1 MKINPKDYINS
12 KTRTAALNQLWEFGR
27 ELKVYL
33 KRVLYGLD
41 RDCDRRDFF
50 IGTQVYQDETSIV
63 VEDGYSGFDGYDSD
77 MPAAIYSI
85 LKVQAPAGIKPSG
98 TAGLTYTVDETL
110 NQNLALVDNTA
121 GDHADAV
128 YPDNTP
134 LTVTYHSTS
143 DYSDNGVSIT
153 TSAVLTSNA
162 LGATLFDAPDIAGD
176 AYIDIASTRTPRN
189 AVYIQAGT
197 NTDVAQFAAI
207 FDSRPLTAP
216 NTAWFEY
223 YPDAAAAG
231 TPMIISL
238 PFKTG
243 VDPQDWAAEVVVYEA
258 INNSYTPTLNLLHA
272 YTVQA
277 TNTAFAANGN
287 VTFTKTNVLNGQTGP
302 IANPLIIRI
311 NDLEAN

>member
-12 KTRTAALNQLWEFGR
+12 KTRLAALNQLWEFGR

-33 KRVLYGLD
+33 KRVLYALD

-50 IGTQVYQDETSIV
+50 IGTQVYQDESSIV
-63 VEDGYSGFDGYDSD
+63 VEDGYSGFESYDSD
-77 MPAAIYSI
+77 MPAASYSI

-98 TAGLTYTVDETL
+98 TAGLTYTVNESL
-110 NQNLALVDNTA
+110 SQNVTLVDNPS

-134 LTVTYHSTS
+134 LTVKYHSTS
-143 DYSDNGVSIT
+143 DYSDNGVAIT

-162 LGATLFDAPDIAGD
+162 LAPTLFDAPDITGD

-189 AVYIQAGT
+189 AIYIQPGT
-197 NTDVAQFAAI
+197 NTDVDQFAQVFNA
-207 FDSRPLTAP
+207 RPLTSP
-216 NTAWFEY
+216 NPAWFEY

-243 VDPQDWAAEVVVYEA
+243 VDPQDWAAQVVVYEA
-258 INNSYTPTLNLLHA
+258 INNSFTPVLNLLHA
-272 YTVQA
+272 HTVQA
-277 TNTAFAANGN
+277 TGTAFAANGN
-287 VTFTKTNVLNGQTGP
+287 ITFTKTNVLNGQEGP
-302 IANPLIIRI
+302 IENPLIIRI
-311 NDLEAN
+311 NDLELN